1 MKIAVYSQN
10 YDNSSKKVMH
20 DLLDLGKQHNVEFF
34 IEKDFYSLLK
44 INSSNL
50 SNENIFSSYNDL
62 NNSFDLMIT
71 IGGDGTLL
79 RSVSFVRD
87 LNIPI
92 IGINT
97 GRLGFLATI
106 NQDLLTSEMSK
117 ILLGNY
123 KIEKRTLLE
132 VKIKGSKII
141 NEFGIAL
148 NEVTVGRKNTTSMIK
163 IKTFLDGE
171 YLNSYWADGL
181 ITSTPTGS
189 TGYSLSCG
197 GPIMSPLSQTLSLTP
212 IAPHNL
218 NARPLIISD
227 KTKIE
232 LYVSG
237 REKSHL
243 VSLDSRIISVENESL
258 ITIKKAK
265 FKINLAYFEENSF
278 YSTLR
283 NKLLWGEDRRNL

>member
-10 YDNSSKKVMH
+10 YDKSTKKVMH
-20 DLLDLGKQHNVEFF
+20 GLLDLGKQYDVEFY

-50 SNENIFSSYNDL
+50 VDKNIFSSYNDL

-87 LNIPI
+87 LDIPI

>member
-10 YDNSSKKVMH
+10 YDKSTKKVMH
-20 DLLDLGKQHNVEFF
+20 GLLDLGKQYDVEFY

-50 SNENIFSSYNDL
+50 IDKNIFSSYNDL

-87 LNIPI
+87 LDIPI

>member
-20 DLLDLGKQHNVEFF
+20 DLLDLGKQNNVEFF

>member
-1 MKIAVYSQN
+1 MKIAVYSQS
-10 YDNSSKKVMH
+10 YDKSINKIMQ
-20 DLLDLGKQHNVEFF
+20 DLLDLGKQYDIKFYLES
-34 IEKDFYSLLK
+34 DFYKLLK
-44 INSSNL
+44 INSSILPNQ
-50 SNENIFSSYNDL
+50 NTFSSYDDL

-79 RSVSFVRD
+79 RSVSFVRN
-87 LNIPI
+87 LEIPI

-106 NQDLLTSEMSK
+106 NQDLLKSEMIK
-117 ILLGNY
+117 ILLGKY

-148 NEVTVGRKNTTSMIK
+148 NEVTVGRQNTTSMIK
-163 IKTFLDGE
+163 IKTILDGE

-181 ITSTPTGS
+181 IISTPTGS

-243 VSLDSRIISVENESL
+243 VSFDSRIISVENESL
-258 ITIKKAK
+258 ITIRKAK
-265 FKINLAYFEENSF
+265 FKINLAYFEENNF
-278 YSTLR
+278 YNTLR

>member
-20 DLLDLGKQHNVEFF
+20 DLLDLGKQYDVEFF

-87 LNIPI
+87 LDIPI

>member
-20 DLLDLGKQHNVEFF
+20 DLLDLGKQYDVEFF

-265 FKINLAYFEENSF
+265 FKINLAYFEKNSF

>member
-20 DLLDLGKQHNVEFF
+20 DLLDLGKQYDVEFF
-34 IEKDFYSLLK
+34 IEKDFYNLLK
-44 INSSNL
+44 INSSHL

>member
-148 NEVTVGRKNTTSMIK
+148 NEVTIGRKNTTSMIK

>member
-44 INSSNL
+44 INSSHL

>member
-20 DLLDLGKQHNVEFF
+20 DLLDLGKQYDVEFF

-44 INSSNL
+44 INSSHFN
-50 SNENIFSSYNDL
+50 NKNIFSSYNDL

>member
-10 YDNSSKKVMH
+10 YDKSTKKVMH
-20 DLLDLGKQHNVEFF
+20 DLLDLGNQYDVEFY

-50 SNENIFSSYNDL
+50 VDKNIFSSYNDL

-87 LNIPI
+87 LDIPI